1 MTEDEEIEGEILQR
15 IEIASHELQKHTEL
29 WSTLHDG
36 EIIIDTEIIAAI
48 VIRSFI
54 EEEVGDGA

>member
-1 MTEDEEIEGEILQR
+1 MNEDEEIEGEILQR
-15 IEIASHELQKHTEL
+15 IEIASAELQKTTEQ

-36 EIIIDTEIIAAI
+36 EIIIDTEIVAAI

-54 EEEVGDGA
+54 EEEVGDDA

>member
-1 MTEDEEIEGEILQR
+1 MEDEEVEAEILQR
-15 IEIASHELQKHTEL
+15 IEIASAELQKTTEQ

-36 EIIIDTEIIAAI
+36 EIVIDTEIIAAI

-54 EEEVGDGA
+54 EEEMGA

>member
-1 MTEDEEIEGEILQR
+1 MDDEAEAVEAEILQR
-15 IEIASHELQKHTEL
+15 IEIASHELQKHSEM

-36 EIIIDTEIIAAI
+36 EIVIDTEIIAAI

-54 EEEVGDGA
+54 EEEMGE